1 MQNPNGQNCRFTA
14 THCTFTT
21 TEQLIKIGDV
31 RHMYFFRN
39 FLVLKQSKEK
49 SEGAVRK
56 RRWNTA
62 KMKKKDRKIENK
74 KQKKY
79 KQQKIRNRKIENKNR
94 KQKKQ
99 KIENQEKQ
107 KIKKLKNGQQKK
119 QKIEKQENKKQEKN
133 RKIKN

>member
-79 KQQKIRNRKIENKNR
+79 KQQKIRNRKIEKKQKIKIENRKNR
-94 KQKKQ
+94 KQKTR
-99 KIENQEKQ
+99 
-107 KIKKLKNGQQKK
+107 
-119 QKIEKQENKKQEKN
+119 KN
-133 RKIKN
+133 RK

>member
-56 RRWNTA
+56 RRWNTV
-62 KMKKKDRKIENK
+62 KMKKKIEKQKIKIEN
-74 KQKKY
+74 
-79 KQQKIRNRKIENKNR
+79 RKNR
-94 KQKKQ
+94 KQKTR
-99 KIENQEKQ
+99 
-107 KIKKLKNGQQKK
+107 
-119 QKIEKQENKKQEKN
+119 KN
-133 RKIKN
+133 RK